1 MNLTGRQPFQKDAKP
16 VKVPALRNAARN
28 ETCTLRLPGCNGDT
42 ATTVL
47 AHLRFF
53 GAAGTAG
60 KPADYKAV
68 FACSACHDQLDRRAS
83 EASWGWDDIL
93 RALMETLD
101 RQYASGN
108 LHMGKQP

>member
-1 MNLTGRQPFQKDAKP
+1 MNLTGRPIFDKNAKP
-16 VKVPALRNAARN
+16 VKVPAIRNAARN

-68 FACSACHDQLDRRAS
+68 FACSACHDQLDRRA
-83 EASWGWDDIL
+83 EDASWGWDDVL

-101 RQYASGN
+101 RQYSSGN
-108 LHMGKQP
+108 LHMGKKP